1 MHGYFLRDTQP
12 ASKGRRGGT
21 HKQGQLGPKDG
32 IFIDFFFMFWH
43 NLEEREF
50 PKVAHSVSIGGEH
63 MSSNCYFRGLG

>member
-32 IFIDFFFMFWH
+32 IFIDFFSLH
-43 NLEEREF
+43 VL
-50 PKVAHSVSIGGEH
+50 AQLGGEGISK
-63 MSSNCYFRGLG
+63 SSSLSVDRWRAYER